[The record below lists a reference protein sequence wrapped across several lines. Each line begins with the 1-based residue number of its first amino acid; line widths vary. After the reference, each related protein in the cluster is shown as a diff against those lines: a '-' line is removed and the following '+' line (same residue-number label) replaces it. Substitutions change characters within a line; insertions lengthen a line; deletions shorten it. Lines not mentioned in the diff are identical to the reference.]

1 MMFLTHLSFALFL
14 GLLIIKNIFIPV
26 SNYIFVALILLA
38 SLLPDI
44 DCADS
49 LIGRK
54 FKLLSLFF
62 KHRGFFHSII
72 LMIILTIIV
81 FLITNKAYYSLAI
94 IIGFLSHLFLD
105 SLTRAGIAPFWPSK
119 LRVRGIFKTRKLFDW
134 ILFGI
139 FILCSIIYLLY

>member
-1 MMFLTHLSFALFL
+1 MMFLTHLSFSLFL
-14 GLLIIKNIFIPV
+14 GLLITKYAGVLIDKYFFLAFILFGSV
-26 SNYIFVALILLA
+26 
-38 SLLPDI
+38 LPDI

-72 LMIILTIIV
+72 SMIILAIIV

-119 LRVRGIFKTRKLFDW
+119 LRVRGIFKTSRLFDW

-139 FILCSIIYLLY
+139 FILCCITYFLY

>member
-1 MMFLTHLSFALFL
+1 MMFLTHLSFSLFL
-14 GLLIIKNIFIPV
+14 GLLITKYAGVLIDKYFFLAFILFGSV
-26 SNYIFVALILLA
+26 
-38 SLLPDI
+38 LPDI

-49 LIGRK
+49 FIGRK
-54 FKLLSLFF
+54 FKLLNLFF
-62 KHRGFFHSII
+62 KHRGFFHSIT
-72 LMIILTIIV
+72 LMIILAIIV

-119 LRVRGIFKTRKLFDW
+119 LRVRGIFKTSRLFDW

-139 FILCSIIYLLY
+139 FILCCITYFLY

>member
-1 MMFLTHLSFALFL
+1 MMFLTHMSFALFL
-14 GLLIIKNIFIPV
+14 GLLITKYAGVLIDKYFFLAFILFGSV
-26 SNYIFVALILLA
+26 
-38 SLLPDI
+38 LPDI

-72 LMIILTIIV
+72 LMIILAIV
-81 FLITNKAYYSLAI
+81 VFGITRNSYYSLAI

-119 LRVRGIFKTRKLFDW
+119 LRVRGIFKTSRLFDW
-134 ILFGI
+134 ILFGVLWVLI
-139 FILCSIIYLLY
+139 VFLLL